1 MKSVFLLVLEETM
14 KESRKKFAEC
24 FDEKLCSLHIFT
36 DKVQLTV
43 KTFKSKGKKIR

>member
-24 FDEKLCSLHIFT
+24 FDEKT
-36 DKVQLTV
+36 M
-43 KTFKSKGKKIR
+43 